1 MHHPPNCLYQVL
13 LVRVYTD
20 LQAPSTHSF
29 LRLVLNVFFIQHI
42 FLLLSGPQ
50 LPAVLFPSL
59 HKSTTTCTF
68 THTLTTHSTLFTCCA
83 LSGQHQHHLY
93 SHLGTHTSL
102 STSTDGHIHP
112 LCPLWTTTPTP
123 PLQSPGHS
131 HNTSTDGC
139 TLFTHCAP
147 SGQHH
152 LYSHPGTHTSL
163 YTSPDGCTLFTRCA
177 PSGQHQHHL
186 YSHPGTHTSIH
197 IYRWVY
203 TIHPLCPLWTT
214 PTPPLQS
221 SGHSHKSIHIYRWV
235 YTIHPLC
242 PLWTTPTPP
251 LQSSGHSHKS
261 IHIYRWAKISDI
273 PMLPSSNICSQILR
287 SYLWWSLCILYSHTC
302 QVRVIVGD
310 SGRHCVMQHL
320 SNLKML
326 INFLC

>member
-123 PLQSPGHS
+123 PLQSPGLS

-147 SGQHH
+147 SGQHQHH
-152 LYSHPGTHTSL
+152 LYNHPGTHITHLQTGVHYSPVVPPLDNTTSTVTRALTQVYTHLQTGVHYSPVVPPLDNTNTTSTVIRALTRL
-163 YTSPDGCTLFTRCA
+163 YTSTDGRRLMT
-177 PSGQHQHHL
+177 
-186 YSHPGTHTSIH
+186 Y
-197 IYRWVY
+197 
-203 TIHPLCPLWTT
+203 LCS
-214 PTPPLQS
+214 PLQTYALKS
-221 SGHSHKSIHIYRWV
+221 SGVTFGGAYVSCIHTHAR
-235 YTIHPLC
+235 
-242 PLWTTPTPP
+242 
-251 LQSSGHSHKS
+251 
-261 IHIYRWAKISDI
+261 
-273 PMLPSSNICSQILR
+273 
-287 SYLWWSLCILYSHTC
+287 
-302 QVRVIVGD
+302 
-310 SGRHCVMQHL
+310 
-320 SNLKML
+320 
-326 INFLC
+326 